1 MDFDKFHTEAQA
13 LGRRLKRSSA
23 PDELGYLSSLA
34 KMVDELKSI
43 PRVKMENQELG
54 WQWTLLGY
62 KSPVGSVRMKLR
74 KFGKLPLHDHRGY
87 ISLLYVVSGEVK
99 ITHYS
104 SDNISP
110 KRKSFELREIST
122 TCVKKG
128 EFSFSTTASN
138 LHSVEDLGSGS
149 VLLDIS
155 TFLKGRG
162 DSFGINIE
170 PITTNR
176 KSSNLYTGSWSGIK
190 F

>member
-1 MDFDKFHTEAQA
+1 MDFDKFLTEAQA
-13 LGRRLKRSSA
+13 LGRRLKRASA
-23 PDELGYLSSLA
+23 PDELGYLNSLA
-34 KMVDELKSI
+34 EMVEELKSI
-43 PRVKMENQELG
+43 PRVRMENEESE

-62 KSPVGSVRMKLR
+62 KSPVGSVRMKLK

-87 ISLLYVVSGEVK
+87 ISLLHVVSGEVK

-110 KRKSFELREIST
+110 KRKSFELKEISM

-128 EFSFSTTASN
+128 EFSFSTTESN

-149 VLLDIS
+149 VLLDVS

-162 DSFGINIE
+162 DSYGINIE
-170 PITTNR
+170 PIANR
-176 KSSNLYTGSWSGIK
+176 KRSNLYTGSWSGIK
-190 F
+190 L